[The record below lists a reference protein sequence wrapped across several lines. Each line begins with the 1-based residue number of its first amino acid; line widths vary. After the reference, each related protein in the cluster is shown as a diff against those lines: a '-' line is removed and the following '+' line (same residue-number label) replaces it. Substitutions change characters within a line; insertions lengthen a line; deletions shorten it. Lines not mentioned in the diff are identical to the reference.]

1 METVRLFC
9 GIQIRLLPQ
18 PFIDVFIEI
27 LFPHYIHYIEFQ
39 LPEGNQFHPHVIYFI
54 MRLSRLQQ
62 GAERFLI
69 AAVRQQAGSI
79 PPSSLNVQRMNI
91 VGHFRHPYPSQSG
104 TGLVHMS
111 QFMGR
116 PPASRSREFLQIQY
130 IRLGTYMI
138 AHVVVSGIHIACII
152 VYGKEVGMVLIA
164 LIIFGQSHK
173 LLLQTHQFVIFVNQC
188 QSVGRIFPESF
199 GFKSQRRISTY
210 HVEMFINSLVQQPLP
225 VSLCVFAAVEITV
238 DGARRNIYLDGLFTP
253 RRSIIH
259 DIYKSR
265 NCSFLLVDT
274 FG

>member
-1 METVRLFC
+1 MCRLRIILQGNFFLYLFYLLPGNGELSSTIIRHRPVYRRQKSPCLKEFRQIELRRFAGQFHEIQLMETVRLFC

-104 TGLVHMS
+104 TGS
-111 QFMGR
+111 G
-116 PPASRSREFLQIQY
+116 
-130 IRLGTYMI
+130 
-138 AHVVVSGIHIACII
+138 AHVPVH
-152 VYGKEVGMVLIA
+152 
-164 LIIFGQSHK
+164 GQAPSK
-173 LLLQTHQFVIFVNQC
+173 
-188 QSVGRIFPESF
+188 P
-199 GFKSQRRISTY
+199 
-210 HVEMFINSLVQQPLP
+210 
-225 VSLCVFAAVEITV
+225 
-238 DGARRNIYLDGLFTP
+238 
-253 RRSIIH
+253 
-259 DIYKSR
+259 
-265 NCSFLLVDT
+265 
-274 FG
+274 